1 MSSDIGDYFE
11 FHGKQSSKRRTVD
24 FNVPRRLVVLGRARA
39 IEYECSKKHG
49 GGDGTTA
56 VYRHEFTTPMVL
68 CMDERKGKQLY
79 ILGSKL
85 KVTQAGV
92 EH

>member
-1 MSSDIGDYFE
+1 MTDLADYFE
-11 FHGKQSSKRRTVD
+11 FHGKPPARWRNVD
-24 FNVPRRLVVLGRARA
+24 FHLPKRLVVLGKAIA

-49 GGDGTTA
+49 GGDGTKA
-56 VYRHEFTTPMVL
+56 IYRHKFETPMVL

-79 ILGSKL
+79 ILGGKL
-85 KVTQAGV
+85 KVTNSGV